1 MLSMAGRATG
11 PVNITATT
19 FERYGAGMFG
29 DLKPGAMQA
38 NAFLNLAKNR
48 IVNALQQSPRWAEG
62 ERAMINAELDIVPTF
77 LGDAVSYA
85 NRLVGIDMILD
96 RMEKN
101 ANLASEDRNITVD
114 ERNINANFAR
124 NIADVRGLMGIRD
137 IPVVDPR
144 YPDQAKNAFGGVPI
158 GGFFRLVDSKGN
170 ILVRQKERD

>member
-1 MLSMAGRATG
+1 MAGRATG

-85 NRLVGIDMILD
+85 NRLTGIDMILD

-137 IPVVDPR
+137 TPMVDRR
-144 YPDQAKNAFGGVPI
+144 YPDQAKEAFDSVPI
-158 GGFFRLVDSKGN
+158 GGFFKLVDPKGN
-170 ILVRQKERD
+170 ILIRRKERN